1 LFYLLSVFRRSAVAF
16 ALVLSAL
23 PGCRSDSARPAKAP
37 HVRPA
42 RKTASETPPE
52 KPSPKR
58 QACTF
63 GADQTCNEDK
73 SVSTLWGY
81 CTSLGVC
88 ECNHGFEV
96 SPTTHL
102 CRPSR

>member
-1 LFYLLSVFRRSAVAF
+1 VFRRSAVAF
-16 ALVLSAL
+16 ALVLPVL
-23 PGCRSDSARPAKAP
+23 PGCRGDAARPAKAP
-37 HVRPA
+37 HARPA
-42 RKTASETPPE
+42 RKTASEKPAE
-52 KPSPKR
+52 KPSSKR

-81 CTSLGVC
+81 CTSRGVC

-102 CRPSR
+102 CRPAR